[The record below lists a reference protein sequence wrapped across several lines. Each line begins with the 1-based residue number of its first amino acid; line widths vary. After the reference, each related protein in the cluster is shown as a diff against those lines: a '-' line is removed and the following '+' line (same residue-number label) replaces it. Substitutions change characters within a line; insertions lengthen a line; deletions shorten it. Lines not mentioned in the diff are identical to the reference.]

1 MTVAISGADTDE
13 QMADNLGALAL
24 KLPQEDLDLLERVS
38 AADSSSVA

>member
-1 MTVAISGADTDE
+1 VTVAISGTDTYE

-24 KLPQEDLDLLERVS
+24 KPPKEDLDLLERVS